1 MRMLRRAILWAG
13 LVVMAG
19 AAAMA
24 VVGAFLGAE
33 RTSALVNSLPA
44 AVFWTLFALV
54 AVSPFL
60 AFKRMWTS
68 PGRWLTHA
76 GLVVLVCGAMWG
88 SRLAHR
94 ARRDTNGG
102 RIPEGYVELSPGA
115 GSNILFTEQGRPA
128 GELPFYIRLDD
139 AWTEYHA
146 WRAALLAPPAA
157 ADDQMESLDLAVAGE
172 GAVLSAPERDVRV
185 EVVRWIDRARPVY
198 ADRPGELTLTPAD
211 GGPVSVPAVEGE
223 TLSVGDPP
231 ITVRVL
237 RVFSNLTVEGSGDD
251 RRLVD
256 APGRDVPAVEL
267 EFVYPGGETDVR
279 YVFEHLPGRAEDPSG
294 RVQVSYRAAPVVG
307 AEPDPSA
314 HHPAARVDVHQGDRR
329 ATAWVLVDPDTE
341 NGVLTFAEAFDSDGP
356 STQPADDVLALA
368 LFPGGMAKQYYARLS
383 AIDAAGKTLAEQTV
397 RVNRPLMFGGHAFY
411 VHTLRGRQV
420 LLMVTSN
427 AGVAA
432 VFVGAVMV
440 LCGVVATCWV
450 APAWR
455 RLAGRRTP

>member
-1 MRMLRRAILWAG
+1 MLRRAILWAG
-13 LVVMAG
+13 LVVTAG
-19 AAAMA
+19 AAAIA

-33 RTSALVNSLPA
+33 RTSELVNSAPA
-44 AVFWTLFALV
+44 AVFWTLFALA
-54 AVSPFL
+54 AVSPFA
-60 AFKRMWTS
+60 AFKRLWTS
-68 PGRWLTHA
+68 PGRWLAHA

-94 ARRDTNGG
+94 IRREAYGG
-102 RIPEGYVELSPGA
+102 RIPEGYVELAPGT
-115 GSNILFTEQGRPA
+115 GSNILFSEQGRPA
-128 GELPFYIRLDD
+128 GELPFTVRLDD

-146 WRAALLAPPAA
+146 WRAALLARPATGG
-157 ADDQMESLDLAVAGE
+157 DGMESLDLGAAGE

-185 EVVRWIDRARPVY
+185 EMVRWIDRARPVY
-198 ADRPGELTLTPAD
+198 ADTPGELTLTPAA
-211 GGPVSVPAVEGE
+211 GRPVSVPAVEGE
-223 TLSVGDPP
+223 TARLGDPA

-256 APGRDVPAVEL
+256 APGRDMPAVEL

-279 YVFEHLPGRAEDPSG
+279 YVFEHLPGHATDPTG
-294 RVQVSYRAAPVVG
+294 RVQVSYRAPPVVG

-314 HHPAARVDVHQGDRR
+314 HHPAARVNVRRGDRR
-329 ATAWVLVDPDTE
+329 TTAWVHVDPGTE
-341 NGVLTFAEAFDSDGP
+341 NGILTFAEAFEDDGP
-356 STQPADDVLALA
+356 VTRPADGALALA
-368 LFPGGMAKQYYARLS
+368 LFPGGVAKQYYARVS
-383 AIDAAGKTLAEQTV
+383 AVDAAGETLAERIV
-397 RVNRPLMFGGHAFY
+397 RVNRPLVFGGYAFY

-427 AGVAA
+427 AGLAA